1 MPGFGQVNPTARLP
15 RRRRPV
21 TIGDRIAVAA
31 LAAALVAVALGA
43 WLLFAVGSAA
53 KPAADALL
61 DPFAS
66 ATTSFAAATSDLLVV
81 DVEGAVL
88 RPGIIEAAAGSRV
101 SDAVAAAGGYS
112 PLADLAAAAA
122 QVNLAAVLR
131 DGQQIVVPQIG
142 VAAAG
147 GSTAGGGSGGL
158 VNLNSATP
166 EALDALPGIGPVT
179 VQKIVAA
186 RTQKPFAT
194 LEELLTRKVLTN
206 AQLDKIRDLVT
217 LV

>member
-1 MPGFGQVNPTARLP
+1 M
-15 RRRRPV
+15 

-186 RTQKPFAT
+186 RTQKAFAT